1 MAKKYY
7 CITSTQEFYLTHD
20 IEEVIKRN
28 FPKLT
33 NEEFDTLIKYI
44 EGPVGLQ
51 TGFIELD
58 TQNLIEE
65 NQDDTELDEYFENG
79 QLTQSISDAISEH
92 LGFYYPDKYGEN

>member
-1 MAKKYY
+1 MAKNYY

-20 IEEVIKRN
+20 IEKVIKRN

-33 NEEFDTLIKYI
+33 KEEFESLIKHI
-44 EGPVGLQ
+44 EGPGLE

-58 TQNLIEE
+58 TQNSIEE

-92 LGFYYPDKYGEN
+92 LGFYYPEKYGDN

>member
-1 MAKKYY
+1 MR
-7 CITSTQEFYLTHD
+7 SL
-20 IEEVIKRN
+20 
-28 FPKLT
+28 
-33 NEEFDTLIKYI
+33 TLIKYI

-79 QLTQSISDAISEH
+79 IDSIN
-92 LGFYYPDKYGEN
+92 F

>member
-1 MAKKYY
+1 MR
-7 CITSTQEFYLTHD
+7 SFS
-20 IEEVIKRN
+20 
-28 FPKLT
+28 
-33 NEEFDTLIKYI
+33 LIKYI

-79 QLTQSISDAISEH
+79 QLTQSISDYFIIQ
-92 LGFYYPDKYGEN
+92 LN